1 MVRKAAGEYSK
12 TKEEQLGQA
21 VKAAFDWFST
31 CYGAITKNRVIIMKN
46 KELVAIAETFADYE
60 FKNGEKGL
68 YYRCLG
74 RTGRIVFAKGYATYC
89 LKQGWMYRQKM
100 EYIAIE
106 EHIPN
111 KGDKK
116 TFKK

>member
-1 MVRKAAGEYSK
+1 
-12 TKEEQLGQA
+12 
-21 VKAAFDWFST
+21 
-31 CYGAITKNRVIIMKN
+31 MKN

-116 TFKK
+116 TFKKQRKDQSLRKTIFHSLHKNAGKLDFISSDCI

>member
-1 MVRKAAGEYSK
+1 
-12 TKEEQLGQA
+12 
-21 VKAAFDWFST
+21 
-31 CYGAITKNRVIIMKN
+31 MKN

-89 LKQGWMYRQKM
+89 LKQG
-100 EYIAIE
+100 
-106 EHIPN
+106 
-111 KGDKK
+111 
-116 TFKK
+116 

>member
-1 MVRKAAGEYSK
+1 MTGVQTCALPIWLSVMGY
-12 TKEEQLGQA
+12 TY
-21 VKAAFDWFST
+21 VST
-31 CYGAITKNRVIIMKN
+31 V
-46 KELVAIAETFADYE
+46 LADYE